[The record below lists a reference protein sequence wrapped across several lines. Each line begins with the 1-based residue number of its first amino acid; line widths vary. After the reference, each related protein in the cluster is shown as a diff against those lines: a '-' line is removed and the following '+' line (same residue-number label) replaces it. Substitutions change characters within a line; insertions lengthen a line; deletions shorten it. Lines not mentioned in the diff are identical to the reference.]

1 MRKLGTTPS
10 NNPREEGDISLQSHS
25 DVVEVNTPCVLVEA
39 TSGGAD
45 GASRPNLAPPPL
57 LSHVVRGPVAGDGP
71 GPVHRQ
77 HRPNNLSR
85 IH

>member
-1 MRKLGTTPS
+1 MRKLFLGTTPTI
-10 NNPREEGDISLQSHS
+10 EDIRHQLHR
-25 DVVEVNTPCVLVEA
+25 DVVEVNTNSWSVLVEA